1 MNEECKKYWRV
12 GMACPPGQPLSSP
25 VESSSTTPEAF
36 TPLGESASPPGI
48 AFGVQPKG
56 GVPIPG
62 YDAPALPLK
71 PPRDPSLSLIALS
84 GVDPSGPVMVE
95 VPLVQN
101 NTASAP
107 SQTLAGRRF
116 GFADRWVRGHE
127 YEPIQHSAAFLKAL
141 GILRRA
147 GAQLVAVPAQRPD
160 ETLHFTLQTHNEI
173 DAHVGEHRLD
183 ALVSDSHN
191 AAFLTACWNGYPRV
205 GEPLGE
211 GQTLWFYGTR
221 WSGDSLVAV
230 MQTYRRLCCLS
241 DVRG

>member
-1 MNEECKKYWRV
+1 
-12 GMACPPGQPLSSP
+12 MACPPGLPLSSP
-25 VESSSTTPEAF
+25 VESSLTTPEA
-36 TPLGESASPPGI
+36 LGASGESACPPRI
-48 AFGVQPKG
+48 AFGAQPKG
-56 GVPIPG
+56 GVLIPG

-101 NTASAP
+101 NTTFTASQA
-107 SQTLAGRRF
+107 LAGMRL

-127 YEPIQHSAAFLKAL
+127 YEQIQHTAAFLKAL
-141 GILRRA
+141 GVLRRA

-160 ETLHFTLQTHNEI
+160 ETLRVNQQTYNEI
-173 DAHVGEHRLD
+173 DAHVSEYRLD

-191 AAFLTACWNGYPRV
+191 AAFHTACWNGYPRV

-211 GQTLWFYGTR
+211 GEMVWFYGTR
-221 WSGDSLVAV
+221 WSADALMAV
-230 MQTYRRLCCLS
+230 MQTYRRACCLS
-241 DVRG
+241 EGRG

>member
-12 GMACPPGQPLSSP
+12 GLACRPGQPLSSTM
-25 VESSSTTPEAF
+25 EHSLTTPGAHG
-36 TPLGESASPPGI
+36 LSGESVSPTAI
-48 AFGVQPKG
+48 AFGVQAKG
-56 GVPIPG
+56 CVPIPG

-101 NTASAP
+101 NTTFTP
-107 SQTLAGRRF
+107 SQTLADRRL

-127 YEPIQHSAAFLKAL
+127 YEPIQHSAAFLNAL

-160 ETLHFTLQTHNEI
+160 ETLRVTQQTYNEI
-173 DAHVGEHRLD
+173 DAHVSEYRLD

-221 WSGDSLVAV
+221 WSGDALVAV
-230 MQTYRRLCCLS
+230 MQTYRRVCCLS
-241 DVRG
+241 DV